1 MRHLS
6 GLIQDLEQNQ
16 NQSLINHPKLVV
28 SPSVAG
34 CACRRTG
41 PYRAIVFMFLIAC
54 IVFSI
59 PLKAQSIRA
68 KINKGNEKYHAE
80 KYEEAL
86 TNYNDA
92 LLDDPLNEAA
102 IFNEA
107 TANYKL
113 KKYDLAIESLQKLAG
128 SEDLNLSAKAY
139 YNIGN
144 AQFQQDKLQEAIA
157 AYKRSLELNPDDADA
172 KHNLELARAKL
183 KENAQKQPQNKQQNQ
198 QNQQQQDQSE
208 QNKQGQKQE
217 QQQNQQDK
225 KDQQEQQKKEK
236 EKSAEEKKAQEQKA
250 QEKQAQEQKPDK
262 DKLSKE
268 EAERILKA
276 LREQE
281 QNNEKKK
288 APIRGNGRY
297 TDKDW

>member
-1 MRHLS
+1 MQTRYAKRINKAWSDFSHPERNRKTGFLFLLTFV
-6 GLIQDLEQNQ
+6 LI
-16 NQSLINHPKLVV
+16 
-28 SPSVAG
+28 
-34 CACRRTG
+34 
-41 PYRAIVFMFLIAC
+41 
-54 IVFSI
+54 SI
-59 PLKAQSIRA
+59 PLKAQSIRT
-68 KINKGNEKYHAE
+68 KINNGNEKYHAE
-80 KYEEAL
+80 KFEEAL

-92 LLDDPLNEAA
+92 LLDDPLNEVA
-102 IFNEA
+102 IFNEG

-113 KKYDLAIESLQKLAG
+113 KKYDLAIESFQKLAG
-128 SEDLNLSAKAY
+128 SEDLNVSAKAF

-183 KENAQKQPQNKQQNQ
+183 KENAQKQPQKNQQQQNQQNQQNQQQQNQ
-198 QNQQQQDQSE
+198 QNQQQQDQNE
-208 QNKQGQKQE
+208 QDKQDQQQDQK
-217 QQQNQQDK
+217 QNQQNE
-225 KDQQEQQKKEK
+225 KDQQKEDK
-236 EKSAEEKKAQEQKA
+236 QSDEEKKAQKQKGQEQ
-250 QEKQAQEQKPDK
+250 QAQELDK

-281 QNNEKKK
+281 QNNEEKK

-297 TDKDW
+297 TEKDW